1 MHPRGT
7 GFILNVLAVTKQLS
21 FLTGKGA
28 APIGL
33 KPVKTTAD
41 CSLNNG
47 DAYMWTSV
55 NESVLNHIWTQ
66 SGCETL
72 ERTRVN
78 EANGFKA
85 QKGSI
90 LMT

>member
-1 MHPRGT
+1 M
-7 GFILNVLAVTKQLS
+7 
-21 FLTGKGA
+21 
-28 APIGL
+28 
-33 KPVKTTAD
+33 
-41 CSLNNG
+41 CSLDNG
-47 DAYMWTSV
+47 DAYMWISV

-78 EANGFKA
+78 EGNGLEA